1 MIFKSKDTY
10 VPSRFF
16 INFSLPLQNGFPEQW
31 DVYRKQWRMF
41 NLSQRNLDD
50 VSSIAGSLAS
60 VSSVSVL
67 TEKSGFVGGLNEK
80 SAFVAALNDRSGF
93 VGAPRLSSTGISSA
107 TILSRI
113 PSTST
118 SLNTVAE
125 ETEEEEVSSNLY

>member
-1 MIFKSKDTY
+1 MIFKSKGTY
-10 VPSRFF
+10 VPSSFF
-16 INFSLPLQNGFPEQW
+16 INFPLPLQNGFPEQW

-80 SAFVAALNDRSGF
+80 SGFVAALNDRGGF

-125 ETEEEEVSSNLY
+125 ENESEEEVSNF

>member
-1 MIFKSKDTY
+1 
-10 VPSRFF
+10 
-16 INFSLPLQNGFPEQW
+16 
-31 DVYRKQWRMF
+31 MF

-67 TEKSGFVGGLNEK
+67 TDK
-80 SAFVAALNDRSGF
+80 SGF

-125 ETEEEEVSSNLY
+125 ENESEEEIVNDKQPAAKPVASPVVRKKVVAKKTTAAPKKSKAPPK

>member
-1 MIFKSKDTY
+1 MIFKSKGTY

-60 VSSVSVL
+60 VSSLS
-67 TEKSGFVGGLNEK
+67 EKSGFVGGLNEK
-80 SAFVAALNDRSGF
+80 SAFVAALNDRNGF

-125 ETEEEEVSSNLY
+125 ENESEEEVSNF